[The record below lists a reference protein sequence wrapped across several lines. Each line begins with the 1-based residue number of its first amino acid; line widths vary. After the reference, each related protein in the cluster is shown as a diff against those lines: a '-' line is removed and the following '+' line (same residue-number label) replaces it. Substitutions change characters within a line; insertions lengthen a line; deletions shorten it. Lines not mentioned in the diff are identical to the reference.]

1 MKATIITIGDEI
13 LIGQIID
20 TNSAWLGEQLSLL
33 GIKVHQIISISDTP
47 EDIKHT
53 VDQQMATSD
62 ILILTGGLGPTKD
75 DITKK
80 ALAEHFDSELKFDV
94 KTFARIKKYFDSRGI
109 PVLKAHEEQCYMPSK
124 AEILDNDLGT
134 APGMLFSIDG
144 KMILSMPG
152 VPYEMKWIFQN
163 SFLPIYMERVPT
175 EKFIYHKT
183 LKTVGKGETIIA
195 EEIMDILDQF
205 PPHMSIAYL
214 PSIGSVRLRLSSIS
228 DIDTAAEVDRY
239 ADMIIERLGYWV
251 YGTDKDDLETAVLE
265 LYRAKKMTLATAESC
280 TGGLVAHRLTSVPGS
295 SEVYQGSIVSYSY
308 ALKEK
313 LLSVSHDTLINEGA
327 VSERT
332 VIEMLKGLLETS
344 SVDVGIAI
352 SGIAGPGGGTPEK
365 PVGTIWMAWGSKDN
379 IKTKLL
385 SLSKNRKLNIEYTS
399 VLALNALRLFALQHC

>member
-399 VLALNALRLFALQHC
+399 VSALNALRLFALQHC

>member
-183 LKTVGKGETIIA
+183 IKTVGKGETIIA

-239 ADMIIERLGYWV
+239 ADMITERLGHWV